1 MDERLYWDDIPW
13 RMSQR
18 NPNDFT
24 PDPALRPPHDFT
36 MESLYAQQI
45 IEDEERIAH
54 LEESIRVYRELLQAT
69 LDKVQK
75 QDALIRTLLARD
87 ERRRG

>member
-1 MDERLYWDDIPW
+1 
-13 RMSQR
+13 
-18 NPNDFT
+18 
-24 PDPALRPPHDFT
+24 
-36 MESLYAQQI
+36 MESLYAQQS